1 MTRVSQLTV
10 PVMVLWCAS
19 LAVADFVRPEPA
31 PVDRVIANTKA
42 FLAENPE
49 NAAGWYT
56 LGRAHYLAWT
66 LKSDRVPV
74 NQWES
79 LNAPNG
85 LPNLPADWMVSSA
98 GGNSPA
104 QDAAVF
110 DEHALEAIKY
120 HRKAISLDS
129 DHALYWIG
137 LASVLE
143 QFAPRAGVLGETDLT
158 AAQIVRRMQTGA
170 LMAYRRAYELAIKED
185 LKHKEHP
192 IAGLRSLVSYNAM
205 EGYVRL
211 AAVLGSPPADDA
223 ALAEMRRRKK
233 HFDGLRAGAI
243 TPIVFSM
250 DSGQSLD
257 QLVDR
262 GQSVVF
268 DLDGDGA
275 PEHRTWVSPG
285 TALLVWDPHRTGC
298 VTSGRQLF
306 GSVTWWLFWSD
317 GYAALAALDDNRD
330 GWLTG
335 EELQGIAVWHDH
347 NANAVSEPGEVTPIE
362 QTDIQGIRVTS
373 DTMHGGSPA
382 SSRGLGLR
390 DGRHVPTWDWVAP

>member
-1 MTRVSQLTV
+1 MTRVSLLTV
-10 PVMVLWCAS
+10 PMVVLWCAS
-19 LAVADFVRPEPA
+19 MAVAEFARPEPA

-42 FLAENPE
+42 FLAENPD
-49 NAAGWYT
+49 NADGWYT

-74 NQWES
+74 NQWET
-79 LNAPNG
+79 PNVPKG
-85 LPNLPADWMVSSA
+85 LPNLPADWLVSSV
-98 GGNSPA
+98 GGTPPA

-110 DEHALEAIKY
+110 DEHALEAINH

-129 DHALYWIG
+129 DHALYRIG

-143 QFAPRAGVLGETDLT
+143 QFAPRAGVLGDPDFT
-158 AAQIVRRMQTGA
+158 AAQIIRRMQTEA
-170 LMAYRRAYELAIKED
+170 LVAYRRAYDLAIKED

-211 AAVLGSPPADDA
+211 AAVLGSPPADDDV
-223 ALAEMRRRKK
+223 LAEMKRKKK
-233 HFDGLRAGAI
+233 HFDGLRMGAI
-243 TPIVFSM
+243 TPVVFSL
-250 DSGQSLD
+250 DPGLSLD

-262 GQSVVF
+262 GRTVVF

-275 PEHRTWVSPG
+275 PERRTWVSPG

-317 GYAALAALDDNRD
+317 GYAALAALDDDRD
-330 GWLTG
+330 GQLTG
-335 EELQGIAVWHDH
+335 EELRGIAVWHDH
-347 NANAVSEPGEVTPIE
+347 NANAISELGEVTPIE
-362 QTDIQGIRVTS
+362 QTDIQSIRVTS

-390 DGRHVPTWDWVAP
+390 DGRTVQTWDWVAP